1 MRVKEIYSIP
11 RIEVIPMQSE
21 NLLETI
27 SLPTNN
33 NSSNGGGDAKGGYFD
48 EEEFDEEEEE
58 QQGFFPLGL

>member
-1 MRVKEIYSIP
+1 MRVKEIYSTR
-11 RIEVIPMQSE
+11 RIEVIPMQPE

-27 SLPTNN
+27 SLPINN
-33 NSSNGGGDAKGGYFD
+33 GSSSSGGDAKGGYFD